1 MNPDETAPKGAV
13 WSGFIL
19 FANQATKVHKQK
31 REQTT
36 IAVNSEKRLTIS
48 CTTVGS
54 QSDFD
59 YFTAIFC
66 KWGSVLSPSVE
77 PAPVLSGHML
87 S

>member
-1 MNPDETAPKGAV
+1 MNPDEKGAV

-19 FANQATKVHKQK
+19 FANQVTKVHQQM

-36 IAVNSEKRLTIS
+36 NAVNSGKRLTIS

-54 QSDFD
+54 QSDSG
-59 YFTAIFC
+59 YFTAMSC